1 VTADGPLGFRAGKN
15 QPTAGAL
22 AGKHAVGEF
31 TPAVRAALAAD
42 PALVGRI
49 ARDLLDAHFPASIH
63 PDILAAVGLDP
74 EVAATVHRR
83 PRDPRF
89 REAVLTAYGYRCA
102 VCGQGLRLGPQAV
115 ALDAAHIRWHAAGGP
130 DDVINGLCLCV
141 LHHKLFD
148 LGAFTVEAR
157 TGAVRVSDRVNG
169 DGADRAL
176 LAHAGAAVGRPRRA
190 DWHPADGFL
199 GWHANQVF
207 HRM

>member
-1 VTADGPLGFRAGKN
+1 LVR
-15 QPTAGAL
+15 
-22 AGKHAVGEF
+22 KHAVGEF
-31 TPAVRAALAAD
+31 SPGVQAALAAE

-74 EVAATVHRR
+74 ELTTNQRR

-102 VCGQGLRLGPQAV
+102 VCGLGLRLGPQSV

-130 DDVINGLCLCV
+130 EAVANGLCLCV

-148 LGAFTVEAR
+148 LGAFTVEAG

-169 DGADRAL
+169 DGADRVL
-176 LAHAGAAVGRPRRA
+176 LAHSGRPVGRPRRA
-190 DWHPADGFL
+190 DWHPADDSL
-199 GWHANQVF
+199 GWHASQVF
-207 HRM
+207 HQI